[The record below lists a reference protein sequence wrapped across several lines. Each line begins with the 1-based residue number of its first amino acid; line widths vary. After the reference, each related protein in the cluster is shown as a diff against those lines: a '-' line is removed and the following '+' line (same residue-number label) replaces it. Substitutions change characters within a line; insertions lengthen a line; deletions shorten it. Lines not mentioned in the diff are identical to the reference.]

1 MSKKGVVTG
10 ILILLALVFA
20 GLLSVKMINKKSEP
34 EKIDSDTAL
43 TDTIKISV
51 LDYVYE
57 INLIVS
63 SNNMDT
69 DLDNDILDGVY
80 TVDELKKLGI
90 NRKGKVL
97 TDGWVQI
104 KYEQVSDYSIR
115 YNFGKIYYV
124 SNYLSISNTEVIK
137 NGELRPMPKQ

>member
-1 MSKKGVVTG
+1 
-10 ILILLALVFA
+10 
-20 GLLSVKMINKKSEP
+20 MINKKSEP

-63 SNNMDT
+63 SNNMDN

-80 TVDELKKLGI
+80 TVNELKKLGI

-137 NGELRPMPKQ
+137 NGELKPMPKQ